1 MADKCESENYVA
13 DKTRIFMSSAAMPAL
28 RNIIRAATYAQICCI
43 PHIWVHARRD
53 FVECEGAADTPWKRR
68 WLERIAAIYRT
79 HRRRHR
85 HFRADRTRQ
94 VRAFRSAQRTLEA
107 QVEALFADADA
118 ELAECPEEHPRAKP
132 LRRLLKWRHG
142 LERFVAD
149 PEVPIDNNACERSL
163 RAPVIGRKLSF
174 GNDSWIGARLTA
186 MLYGVF
192 ATLKR
197 NDIDL
202 DHWLH
207 DWLTACAEAGGPPT
221 DLTPWLPWSM
231 TPTER
236 ERLQQ
241 PRAPPSH
248 A

>member
-1 MADKCESENYVA
+1 MAWLINELDRVVGIK
-13 DKTRIFMSSAAMPAL
+13 RLSACL
-28 RNIIRAATYAQICCI
+28 QICRYR
-43 PHIWVHARRD
+43 HI
-53 FVECEGAADTPWKRR
+53 
-68 WLERIAAIYRT
+68 
-79 HRRRHR
+79 
-85 HFRADRTRQ
+85 
-94 VRAFRSAQRTLEA
+94 
-107 QVEALFADADA
+107 
-118 ELAECPEEHPRAKP
+118 
-132 LRRLLKWRHG
+132 
-142 LERFVAD
+142 
-149 PEVPIDNNACERSL
+149 ACERSL

-231 TPTER
+231 TATER

-241 PRAPPSH
+241 PRAPPRH